1 MQMDNLLFLHIA
13 PTSAKFSFCL
23 IPLSLKSVTGKNMIQ
38 LPPLRQ
44 DHNIVVQQSLPIPLA
59 VLTPMVDDSF
69 YQIQKHR

>member
-1 MQMDNLLFLHIA
+1 
-13 PTSAKFSFCL
+13 
-23 IPLSLKSVTGKNMIQ
+23 MIQ